1 MKYALLTA
9 ALALAACDSATVVQ
23 QDAAPAAASADAQA
37 SAVKPTIEPEA
48 LDLESIHFLVK
59 KGKVKDAAALEK
71 QINDPKEKL
80 NNVDAD
86 ADGKVD
92 KIQVVEVK
100 KDGGGSVFQLKAIPS
115 KSKDKDAAVVVA
127 SVHFDPDKSTSKLI
141 VKAEYAPVVI
151 LPEPVVYVHEAPV
164 TVQGDTF
171 VVVEPHP
178 FFSWYFTPSRP
189 VFVGVFVYDVS
200 PPPVVIIKEG
210 KHWHK
215 KHDHKHHKH
224 KHKGKWKGKGH
235 W

>member
-1 MKYALLTA
+1 MQTLHGRSVLKHLLPS
-9 ALALAACDSATVVQ
+9 ALALLPACD
-23 QDAAPAAASADAQA
+23 AAIVAQPDPARSADGAPVV
-37 SAVKPTIEPEA
+37 AVNATIEAEA

-92 KIQVVEVK
+92 KIQIVEIK
-100 KDGGGSVFQLKAIPS
+100 QDDGGSDFQLKAIPS

-127 SVHFDPDKSTSKLI
+127 VIHFDPDKAAGKLV
-141 VKAEYAPVVI
+141 VKAEFAPVVI
-151 LPEPVVYVHEAPV
+151 NAQSFLFVHETAI
-164 TVQGDTF
+164 TVQGDTI
-171 VVVEPHP
+171 VLVEPNP
-178 FFSWYFTPSRP
+178 FFSWFLVVNRP

-200 PPPVVIIKEG
+200 PTIIIEK
-210 KHWHK
+210 KHW
-215 KHDHKHHKH
+215 HKH

>member
-1 MKYALLTA
+1 MKYSALPLALL
-9 ALALAACDSATVVQ
+9 LACDTAVVA
-23 QDAAPAAASADAQA
+23 QDGKAAPAADGQPAV
-37 SAVKPTIEPEA
+37 AVKATIEAEA

-92 KIQVVEVK
+92 KIQIVEIK
-100 KDGGGSVFQLKAIPS
+100 KDNGGSTFELKAIPS

-127 SVHFDPDKSTSKLI
+127 VIHFDPDKTAGKLI
-141 VKAEYAPVVI
+141 VKAEFTPVVI
-151 LPEPVVYVHEAPV
+151 SADTFLFIHETAI
-164 TVQGDTF
+164 TVQGDTI
-171 VVVEPHP
+171 VLVEPNP
-178 FFSWYFTPSRP
+178 FFSWFFVVNRP

-200 PPPVVIIKEG
+200 PRIIIKG
-210 KHWHK
+210 KRWHK
-215 KHDHKHHKH
+215 HKH